1 MSLQMF
7 PVPQRGHTRTDS
19 YRLVPAAA
27 YRRIHRLV
35 VVLIAMQTL
44 TLAALLGLLLR

>member
-35 VVLIAMQTL
+35 MFLIGMQLITLAVLIA
-44 TLAALLGLLLR
+44 GVLR